1 MNAYE
6 KSQELN
12 LEGTDAQKVAILKTL
27 TVSDIPVESVR
38 TWFRE
43 KNLWLQR
50 STGEMFGPLQLAYLQ
65 APQQAKDGLDYL
77 FDAVFA
83 KSATSLRTTDPV
95 WSVKTYE
102 LVQLV
107 LSLSPGSDS
116 LVDSFFALDGGRPY
130 KDLTD
135 VEFAAQ
141 RTAAASEAAATAAI
155 ATKCGKLQDAHIAV
169 SDWIG
174 SNPDCSRDEV
184 LNQFAAAL
192 SPEGWD

>member
-12 LEGTDAQKVAILKTL
+12 LEGTDAQKVAILQTL

-50 STGEMFGPLQLAYLQ
+50 STGEMFGPIQDAYEQ

-83 KSATSLRTTDPV
+83 KSASTLRTTEPV
-95 WSVKTYE
+95 WAAKTYE

-107 LSLSPGSDS
+107 LSLCHGQDS
-116 LVDSFFALDGGRPY
+116 LVDSFYALDGGRPH
-130 KDLTD
+130 KDLT
-135 VEFAAQ
+135 VEEFAAQ
-141 RTAAASEAAATAAI
+141 RTAAELESTVAP
-155 ATKCGKLQDAHIAV
+155 KRGNLQDAHIAV
-169 SDWIG
+169 SQWIG
-174 SNPDCSRDEV
+174 DNPNCSRDQV
-184 LNQFAAAL
+184 LAKFSAAL
-192 SPEGWD
+192 VTEGWSE